1 MRTMARR
8 VIRWNKHNR
17 SAAAGILVRACGIV
31 MLVLAIHGQSCGQA
45 VASGETD
52 SAIKV
57 DVDLVNVLCNVYDK
71 RGALVND
78 LTQED
83 FEVREDG
90 KPQQLRYFAR
100 ETNLPLTVALLVD
113 VSGSVRRFVEA
124 EKTTAA
130 RFLKDVLRSD
140 DHALLMGFSST
151 MILWQDF
158 TSSVP
163 ALTAALERLRAVPFR
178 GLPADG
184 LPMPGTLLY
193 DAIYGTA
200 DQKMRGVPGRKVLVV
215 ISDGLD
221 NGSQKKLEEAVAA
234 AESTN
239 TIVYGICH
247 EAGFSGCSFL
257 NNLAEPTG
265 GRGFKV
271 DPKMPLSKIFQTIED
286 EMRSQYALGYV
297 PTNRAHDGAF
307 RKLQVR
313 VHKPGLRVRTR
324 KGYFALQDKGD

>member
-1 MRTMARR
+1 MVRF

-17 SAAAGILVRACGIV
+17 SAAAGILMRAIATLI
-31 MLVLAIHGQSCGQA
+31 LVLAIHGESCGQA
-45 VASGETD
+45 APSSESD

-57 DVDLVNVLCNVYDK
+57 DVDLVNVLCNVYNQ
-71 RGALVND
+71 RGMLVND

-100 ETNLPLTVALLVD
+100 ETDLPLTVALLVD

-124 EKTTAA
+124 EKETAG
-130 RFLKDVLRSD
+130 RFLKDVLRPG
-140 DHALLMGFSST
+140 DHALLMGFSSS

-163 ALTAALERLRAVPFR
+163 VLTAALERLRAIPFR
-178 GLPADG
+178 GLPAAG

-193 DAIYGTA
+193 DAIYGTT

-271 DPKMPLSKIFQTIED
+271 ERKTPLSKIFQIIED

-297 PTNRAHDGAF
+297 PTNRAHDGGF

-313 VHKPGLRVRTR
+313 AHKPGLRVRTR
-324 KGYFALQDKGD
+324 KGYFALQEKGD